1 MSSEVL
7 SLRVDQRLLKRLTKA
22 AARAKLTKSEM
33 GERILAVGLDEWEH
47 VEKTFRSPVVGA
59 MLRWMTADPQRFK
72 ALAMLAGEHTTI
84 DEARDIVAITKN
96 ITRGS
101 SQDESDDGET
111 AVVVP

>member
-1 MSSEVL
+1 MASEVL
-7 SLRVDQRLLKRLTKA
+7 SLRVSERLLKRVTKA
-22 AARAKLTKSEM
+22 AARSKLSKSEM
-33 GERILAVGLDEWEH
+33 AERLLALGLDEWEQ

-84 DEARDIVAITKN
+84 EEARDIVSITQN

-101 SQDESDDGET
+101 DQDESDDR
-111 AVVVP
+111 

>member
-1 MSSEVL
+1 
-7 SLRVDQRLLKRLTKA
+7 
-22 AARAKLTKSEM
+22 
-33 GERILAVGLDEWEH
+33 
-47 VEKTFRSPVVGA
+47 